1 MDIDL
6 NLLRLFDTLME
17 LRSVTRA
24 ADRLGLTQS
33 AVSHA
38 LGRLR
43 QALDDPL
50 FTRSPQG
57 LQPTVRA
64 LEMAAGVREGLIR
77 LSQTLSPARE
87 GQPPALRRFTIAA
100 GSYFCA
106 VLIPELVRRARRDA
120 PELAIRVVPFGE
132 HLAAALDRG
141 MVDLAFSA
149 FERAPGRFVVEPL
162 YDDRLVWIA
171 AADSE
176 TARLPFDPERI
187 ATMPRVSIVAR
198 MSFDPPDAMSG
209 DDPLLSSYARTSSLD
224 EPMTVYDSQT
234 AIAVVAASDM
244 VAMVPQRIA
253 ERARYA
259 VTVIGP
265 GADRRLGTSML
276 WHSRQRADQGLVQ
289 LRALAHT
296 LA

>member
-6 NLLRLFDTLME
+6 NLLRIFDTLME
-17 LRSVTRA
+17 LRSATRA
-24 ADRLGLTQS
+24 ANRLGITQS

-50 FTRSPQG
+50 FTRSTQG

-77 LSQTLSPARE
+77 LTQTLAPARD
-87 GQPPALRRFTIAA
+87 GQPPAQRRFTIAA

-120 PELAIRVVPFGE
+120 PEMAFRVVPFGE

-141 MVDLAFSA
+141 MVDLAFGA
-149 FERAPGRFVVEPL
+149 FERTPGRFVVEPL

-176 TARLPFDPERI
+176 TARLPFDAERI
-187 ATMPRVSIVAR
+187 AAMPRVSIVAR
-198 MSFDPPDAMSG
+198 MPFDPQEAMSG
-209 DDPLLSSYARTSSLD
+209 DDLLVSSYVQATSLD
-224 EPMTVYDSQT
+224 EPMTVYDSLT
-234 AIAVVAASDM
+234 AIAVVAMSEM
-244 VAMVPQRIA
+244 VAMVPLRIA
-253 ERARYA
+253 ERAHHA

-265 GADRRLGTSML
+265 GIDRRIGTSML
-276 WHSRQRADQGLVQ
+276 WHSRQRADEGLAQ
-289 LRALAHT
+289 LRALART